1 MPLDVNDPAFMP
13 LYERQKR
20 ALEEAFEAGLKLH
33 GCVEC
38 ARVDLAQRLRL
49 MARAAEQEIIGQSR
63 LGPRCRG
70 PSFSRAARA
79 VFVGSLAA
87 PCAQSRETPARAAS
101 SATMRPTHRRR
112 GHDRVHRSSC
122 MLPTMTTPPSD

>member
-1 MPLDVNDPAFMP
+1 MP

-49 MARAAEQEIIGQSR
+49 MARAAEQEIIGPQ
-63 LGPRCRG
+63 GEEG
-70 PSFSRAARA
+70 
-79 VFVGSLAA
+79 A
-87 PCAQSRETPARAAS
+87 PVPEERSGI
-101 SATMRPTHRRR
+101 RRR
-112 GHDRVHRSSC
+112 LFLDARGVD
-122 MLPTMTTPPSD
+122 

>member
-1 MPLDVNDPAFMP
+1 MP

-49 MARAAEQEIIGQSR
+49 MARAAEQEIIGPQGEEGAFEGEVFHKM
-63 LGPRCRG
+63 LIMYDFFPGC
-70 PSFSRAARA
+70 FSCSPLASHAAFGMA
-79 VFVGSLAA
+79 IAGS
-87 PCAQSRETPARAAS
+87 QAS
-101 SATMRPTHRRR
+101 SSHGGTDGQGSGTKRPC
-112 GHDRVHRSSC
+112 GKGS
-122 MLPTMTTPPSD
+122 

>member
-49 MARAAEQEIIGQSR
+49 MARAAEQEIIGPQGEEGAPVPEERSGIRRR
-63 LGPRCRG
+63 LFLDARG
-70 PSFSRAARA
+70 VGACSHFSCQASSRARCEVALCFNR
-79 VFVGSLAA
+79 FH
-87 PCAQSRETPARAAS
+87 RPA
-101 SATMRPTHRRR
+101 
-112 GHDRVHRSSC
+112 
-122 MLPTMTTPPSD
+122 L